1 MRTILAFTLVLLA
14 ASCIRHDPGMQPVY
28 TDAKQV
34 SLSAEQ
40 RSANVV
46 LLRLTNGSDTPI
58 GYNLCASS
66 MERQDTTW
74 TQMPS
79 DIMCTMELRTL
90 SSGAT
95 ATFERRITDPISPGT
110 YRFRTAVE
118 SPLGT
123 RSIGV
128 VSNSINLQ

>member
-1 MRTILAFTLVLLA
+1 MRSILAFTLVILA
-14 ASCIRHDPGMQPVY
+14 TACIRYDPGVQPVF
-28 TDAKQV
+28 TDAKRV
-34 SLSAEQ
+34 SLTATQ

-46 LLRLTNGSDTPI
+46 LLRLTNGSDSAI

-66 MERQDTTW
+66 LERQDETW

-95 ATFERRITDPISPGT
+95 ASFEREIREAITPGT

-118 SPLGT
+118 SPLGV
-123 RSIGV
+123 RSVGV
-128 VSNSINLQ
+128 VSNAISLQ

>member
-1 MRTILAFTLVLLA
+1 MRSITALTLLIVA
-14 ASCIRHDPGMQPVY
+14 TACIRHDPGVRPVY

-34 SLSAEQ
+34 TLSAEQ
-40 RSANVV
+40 KSANVV
-46 LLRLTNGSDTPI
+46 HLRLTNGSDSPI
-58 GYNLCASS
+58 GYNLCASAL
-66 MERQDTTW
+66 ERQDDTW

-95 ATFERRITDPISPGT
+95 ATYEREIREAITPGT
-110 YRFRTAVE
+110 YRFRTSVE

-123 RSIGV
+123 GMIGV
-128 VSNSINLQ
+128 VSNPISLQ

>member
-1 MRTILAFTLVLLA
+1 M
-14 ASCIRHDPGMQPVY
+14 
-28 TDAKQV
+28 
-34 SLSAEQ
+34 
-40 RSANVV
+40 
-46 LLRLTNGSDTPI
+46 LLRLTNGSDSPI

-66 MERQDTTW
+66 LERQDETW

-95 ATFERRITDPISPGT
+95 ATFEREIREAITPGT

-118 SPLGT
+118 SPLGV

-128 VSNSINLQ
+128 VSNTISLE